1 MLGEGLPPGSDRN
14 SCKTPVLVTGVC
26 LTLLTLAVL
35 GGMVG
40 ELLVRLEVLE
50 VRVETRNERELEK
63 VKKEV
68 AVLDERLENL
78 KETESDF
85 QDELKMLSSR
95 IDGLQEAFKTGDVKY
110 LVSEAQHVRA
120 CHLSTFPLLVMSVSF
135 SVTLLF

>member
-1 MLGEGLPPGSDRN
+1 M
-14 SCKTPVLVTGVC
+14 LVTGVC
-26 LTLLTLAVL
+26 LTLFTLVVL
-35 GGMVG
+35 GGLVG

-78 KETESDF
+78 KETESNF
-85 QDELKMLSSR
+85 QDQIEMLTRR

-120 CHLSTFPLLVMSVSF
+120 SHLLTFPLLVMSVSF
-135 SVTLLF
+135 SVILLF

>member
-1 MLGEGLPPGSDRN
+1 M
-14 SCKTPVLVTGVC
+14 LVTGVC
-26 LTLLTLAVL
+26 LTLMTLVVL
-35 GGMVG
+35 GGLVG

-78 KETESDF
+78 KETESNF
-85 QDELKMLSSR
+85 QDQIEMLTRR

-120 CHLSTFPLLVMSVSF
+120 CHLLTFPLLVMSVSF